1 MGKGGRGHRMPGSH
15 DKDLLTEGL
24 DLAVE
29 ASGVKLQPGKWVPTA
44 FVNIQLFNKA
54 GHRTPDG

>member
-1 MGKGGRGHRMPGSH
+1 MPGSH
-15 DKDLLTEGL
+15 DMDLLKEGV

-44 FVNIQLFNKA
+44 FVDIRLFNKA